1 MNFRF
6 VKSLVMMTA
15 VAFTGCWLP
24 SCDKEEIIINSY
36 PTGFESVQESKEL
49 PFSYEV
55 DAKNIEFT
63 AKGAWHIELEDGV
76 DWVYF
81 TPSVGKKG
89 ANTVKVSVSQNVGA
103 TARAAIFNLVS
114 GEEKVMFTVRQP
126 EFGGVLKE
134 IEEGESPYID
144 PETIPDYD
152 KFFPNT
158 EHGATILTKAAKF
171 SFARYKQSEH
181 FFVFWEPG
189 FGDDPNAATV
199 PGALR
204 VDIDDLLEK
213 AEHFFDT
220 NVNKLGLATLG
231 EGKSYLD
238 EYKMQIY
245 LLYQDEWL
253 ATGSGYDNV
262 IGALWVNPST
272 CQPVGSTIAHE
283 IGHSF
288 QYQVYCDKVLQGAA
302 DDMRHGFRY
311 GFDTDGVTGCAYWE
325 QCAQWQAM
333 VDYPEEMFGY
343 HVPNWTANCH
353 RIFYHEYMRY
363 ASYWLQ
369 HDWVARHGVE
379 AYGRIWRESAF
390 PEDPIEAYTRIYNN
404 SDMQK
409 TYDELYDYAAHM
421 VYYDLPGVK
430 EYATPAVKGNYSTAL
445 YRVDN
450 NKYQVAYSSTPGT
463 AGFNVIRLMTSAG
476 KKVSVKVDAL
486 ATGSALAPKDP
497 GSVVNAD
504 GGIVGATKNY
514 NSQSNTTSNFRY
526 GFVAIVDGNP
536 VYSAMS
542 KGAEGTA
549 SYDVPANASE
559 LYFVILGA
567 PDTYNRVPW
576 DENEKNDEQ
585 WPYTITVSETDVYDY
600 TEPSLPEY
608 NEVDA
613 NNMEVTYTVSV
624 DPDNEDWSV
633 GALNLMS
640 SEMCD
645 FFDADFAG
653 LSDLMLA
660 PTVGNQVVKTDGKIV
675 VFNRNADGSISDMPT
690 ANVGYWVTP
699 DGTAAD
705 YGDATIYY
713 EISGVNV
720 TLGKKGAVGAA
731 GETMTMR
738 PVYVYTVD
746 GVEKTVNI
754 TINYQFKSKPA
765 QMPRRISYSKMK
777 KF

>member
-1 MNFRF
+1 MNIRIF
-6 VKSLVMMTA
+6 KSILVMGA
-15 VAFTGCWLP
+15 VALGSCLP
-24 SCDKEEIIINSY
+24 SCTEDKIIENVY
-36 PTGFESVQESKEL
+36 PTGFESVQELKEL

-55 DAKNIEFT
+55 DATTVEFT
-63 AKGAWHIELEDGV
+63 AKGAWHVELEDGV

-81 TPSVGKKG
+81 TPAVGKKG
-89 ANTVKVSVSQNVGA
+89 ENTIKVSVAQN
-103 TARAAIFNLVS
+103 TSDTPRAALFNIVS

-134 IEEGESPYID
+134 IEEPESPYID
-144 PETIPDYD
+144 PATIPDYE
-152 KFFPNT
+152 KFFANS
-158 EHGATILTKAAKF
+158 EHGEQILNKSANF

-189 FGDDPNAATV
+189 FGDNPNAATV
-199 PGALR
+199 PAALR

-220 NVNKLGLATLG
+220 NVNKLGMATVG

-238 EYKMQIY
+238 QYKMQIY

-288 QYQVYCDKVLQGAA
+288 QYQVYCDKVLQGAP
-302 DDMRHGFRY
+302 DDLRHGFRY
-311 GFDTDGVTGCAYWE
+311 GFDADGVTGCAYWE

-390 PEDPIEAYTRIYNN
+390 PEDPIETYTRIYNN

-430 EYATPAVKGNYSTAL
+430 EYATQEVKGNYSTSL

-486 ATGSALAPKDP
+486 AAGSALAPKDP

-514 NSQSNTTSNFRY
+514 NNQSNTTSNFRY
-526 GFVAIVDGNP
+526 GFVAIVAGNP

-549 SYDVPANASE
+549 SYDVPADASE
-559 LYFVILGA
+559 LYFVIMGA

-576 DENEKNDEQ
+576 DETEKNDEQ
-585 WPYTITVSETDVYDY
+585 WPYTITVSDTDVYDY
-600 TEPSLPEY
+600 NEPELPVYEK
-608 NEVDA
+608 VDA
-613 NNMEVTYTVSV
+613 NTMNVSYNV
-624 DPDNEDWSV
+624 VIDPSDEDWSV

-640 SEMCD
+640 AEMCE
-645 FFDADFAG
+645 FFGVDFAG
-653 LSDLMLA
+653 LSDLMLE
-660 PTVGNQVVKTDGKIV
+660 PILDEQVVKTEGKIV
-675 VFNRNADGSISDMPT
+675 VFNRNADGSLADMPT
-690 ANVGYWVTP
+690 ANIGYWVTA
-699 DGTAAD
+699 DGTAAS
-705 YGDATIYY
+705 YGESEIYY
-713 EISGVNV
+713 ETSGINL

-731 GETMTMR
+731 GETLTMR
-738 PVYVYTVD
+738 PVYVYTAN

-754 TINYQFKSKPA
+754 TVNYLCKSKTAPLA
-765 QMPRRISYSKMK
+765 RKFKYAGMK

>member
-1 MNFRF
+1 
-6 VKSLVMMTA
+6 
-15 VAFTGCWLP
+15 
-24 SCDKEEIIINSY
+24 
-36 PTGFESVQESKEL
+36 
-49 PFSYEV
+49 
-55 DAKNIEFT
+55 
-63 AKGAWHIELEDGV
+63 
-76 DWVYF
+76 
-81 TPSVGKKG
+81 
-89 ANTVKVSVSQNVGA
+89 
-103 TARAAIFNLVS
+103 
-114 GEEKVMFTVRQP
+114 
-126 EFGGVLKE
+126 
-134 IEEGESPYID
+134 
-144 PETIPDYD
+144 
-152 KFFPNT
+152 
-158 EHGATILTKAAKF
+158 
-171 SFARYKQSEH
+171 
-181 FFVFWEPG
+181 
-189 FGDDPNAATV
+189 
-199 PGALR
+199 
-204 VDIDDLLEK
+204 
-213 AEHFFDT
+213 
-220 NVNKLGLATLG
+220 
-231 EGKSYLD
+231 
-238 EYKMQIY
+238 
-245 LLYQDEWL
+245 
-253 ATGSGYDNV
+253 
-262 IGALWVNPST
+262 
-272 CQPVGSTIAHE
+272 
-283 IGHSF
+283 
-288 QYQVYCDKVLQGAA
+288 
-302 DDMRHGFRY
+302 
-311 GFDTDGVTGCAYWE
+311 
-325 QCAQWQAM
+325 
-333 VDYPEEMFGY
+333 
-343 HVPNWTANCH
+343 
-353 RIFYHEYMRY
+353 MRY

-430 EYATPAVKGNYSTAL
+430 EYATPEVKGNYSTAL

-486 ATGSALAPKDP
+486 AAGSALAPKDP

-576 DENEKNDEQ
+576 DETEKNDEQ

-608 NEVDA
+608 NKVDT
-613 NNMEVTYTVSV
+613 NTMDVTYTVSV

-645 FFDADFAG
+645 FFNADFAG

-660 PTVGNQVVKTDGKIV
+660 PTVGNQVVKTEGKIV
-675 VFNRNADGSISDMPT
+675 VFNRNADGSLSDMPT

-738 PVYVYTVD
+738 PVYVYTAD